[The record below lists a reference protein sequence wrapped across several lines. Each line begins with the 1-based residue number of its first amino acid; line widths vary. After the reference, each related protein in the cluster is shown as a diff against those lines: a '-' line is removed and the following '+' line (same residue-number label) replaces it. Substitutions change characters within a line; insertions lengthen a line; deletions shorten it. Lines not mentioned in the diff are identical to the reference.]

1 MKKLVVL
8 SAATIALLNL
18 STPAAATALA
28 SGNAVTQSGLNAPGV
43 KTPLRSA
50 AAWQQVRGQYL
61 LDDGATLT
69 LSRHGRSLYAELDA
83 QPPVEVHAAADGTLT
98 TGDGSLVVEF
108 RQLANGVM
116 DGIKVT
122 QVRRP
127 G

>member
-1 MKKLVVL
+1 MKHLVVL
-8 SAATIALLNL
+8 SAAAVALLNL
-18 STPAAATALA
+18 STAAAASARTTGDAINQPALTAT
-28 SGNAVTQSGLNAPGV
+28 GAPS
-43 KTPLRSA
+43 PLRS

-61 LDDGATLT
+61 LEDGATLT
-69 LSRHGRSLYAELDA
+69 LSRHGRSLYAELGA
-83 QPPVEVHAAADGTLT
+83 RSPVEVHAATDGTLA